1 MSAVSHFLDFVVVSV
16 AGSVIDLAKVALA
29 AEGRLDVVE
38 AVPLVAVRFVSDY
51 RFFFH
56 YSNTLHIR
64 YTEQRT
70 PNVL

>member
-51 RFFFH
+51 RFFSLFK
-56 YSNTLHIR
+56 YFTYQIYRAENT
-64 YTEQRT
+64 
-70 PNVL
+70 